1 MKTVVNTR
9 KILKVVWPGCSTANT
24 MCRILDSL
32 EEGLAP
38 YWYPYWDSKE
48 DEIGI
53 RFTTKEGVL
62 EAFPGCVVIIEDGYA
77 VRMRKNLKDESAP
90 TITHGK
96 REETVARIYDPG
108 SLEDL
113 KALSKSGQQVLIDG
127 GRLLVGEDM
136 IGVAGAWIVEDL
148 KTESVYTEHGAVS
161 LEEIAKD
168 FDGELV

>member
-9 KILKVVWPGCSTANT
+9 KILKVVWPGYSTANT

-77 VRMRKNLKDESAP
+77 VRMRKNLK
-90 TITHGK
+90 
-96 REETVARIYDPG
+96 
-108 SLEDL
+108 
-113 KALSKSGQQVLIDG
+113 
-127 GRLLVGEDM
+127 
-136 IGVAGAWIVEDL
+136 
-148 KTESVYTEHGAVS
+148 TESVYTEHGAVS